1 MIEELDDVIESIA
14 DQVGRYGCHV
24 DENNNACKCR
34 VCFTS
39 NLRARILSAVEV
51 EAIIN
56 GTQEATR

>member
-56 GTQEATR
+56 GTKEATR

>member
-14 DQVGRYGCHV
+14 DEVGRYGCHV
-24 DENNNACKCR
+24 DESNDACKCR

-39 NLRARILSAVEV
+39 NLRARILNAAEI

-56 GTQEATR
+56 TKKEATR